1 VLRAGH
7 GILLCALALLM
18 LGVVMVQSA
27 AMVVRPLD
35 AGADPQAAAAVSGV
49 TAESLLLSR
58 TTLYLALAVGAMV
71 LASRLPLRRLADRAE
86 RAAFMPPAG
95 DHGLLV
101 LGSIGLIATLATVYV
116 PGIKREVNG
125 AARWV
130 NLHLPGL
137 ESVQP
142 SELAKWGLVILV
154 SVYAARLAT
163 RTDNHMR
170 RFAAGLLPAC
180 LCIGAV
186 AGFVVLEDLGT
197 GVLMVSAAALV
208 LLASGARIWHFL
220 LFAPPALLVVLAA
233 IITSPY
239 RVQRITSFLDPYA
252 DPQGSGYHMIQSLTT
267 VAGGGVFGR
276 GLGHGLQKFGYLPED
291 TTDFLFAVV
300 CEELGLAGA
309 GIVLFLYATLAW
321 LGTHVAAREK
331 TLTLKLLAL
340 GITATVA
347 LQALINLFV
356 VTGLAPTKGIAL
368 PLMSSGGTGWI
379 LTGFALGLVVA
390 IDRTQPAAVLD
401 AFAIER
407 APTDHADADR
417 AEIIVRP
424 GIGLP
429 GVPGGPARR
438 AGTPVVTADGGTGVP
453 PVLSRE

>member
-1 VLRAGH
+1 MLRAGH

-18 LGVVMVQSA
+18 VGVVMVHSA
-27 AMVVRPLD
+27 SMVVRPL
-35 AGADPQAAAAVSGV
+35 AEGADPQAAAAVSGV
-49 TAESLLLSR
+49 TVESLLLSR

-71 LASRLPLRRLADRAE
+71 LASRLPLRRLADRAQ
-86 RAAFMPPAG
+86 RAAFLPPAG

-101 LGSIGLIATLATVYV
+101 LGSLALLGVLATVYV
-116 PGIKREVNG
+116 PGIAREAKG

-142 SELAKWGLVILV
+142 SEIAKWGLVLLV
-154 SVYAARLAT
+154 AVYAARLAT

-170 RFAAGLLPAC
+170 RFVSGLLPAC
-180 LCIGAV
+180 LCVGAV

-197 GVLMVSAAALV
+197 GVLMVAACAVV

-220 LFAPPALLVVLAA
+220 LFAPPALLAFVVAVA
-233 IITSPY
+233 TTPY

-252 DPQGSGYHMIQSLTT
+252 DPQGAGYHMIQSLTT

-291 TTDFLFAVV
+291 TTDFLYAVI
-300 CEELGLAGA
+300 CEELGLFGA
-309 GIVLFLYATLAW
+309 LLVLFLYALLAW
-321 LGTHVAAREK
+321 FGTSIARRE
-331 TLTLKLLAL
+331 TNPALKLAAL
-340 GITATVA
+340 GVTATIT

-368 PLMSSGGTGWI
+368 PLISSGGTGWI

-390 IDRTQPAAVLD
+390 IDRTQPAAILD
-401 AFAIER
+401 DFAIER

-417 AEIIVRP
+417 AEIVVRP

-429 GVPGGPARR
+429 GTPARS
-438 AGTPVVTADGGTGVP
+438 PSGTGVP
-453 PVLSRE
+453 PVLSRS

>member
-1 VLRAGH
+1 MLRAGH
-7 GILLCALALLM
+7 GILLCALALLV

-27 AMVVRPLD
+27 SMGVRPLG

-49 TAESLLLSR
+49 TVESLLFSR
-58 TTLYLALAVGAMV
+58 TSLYLVLAVAAMV
-71 LASRLPLRRLADRAE
+71 LASRLPLRRLAERCE
-86 RAAFMPPAG
+86 RAAFLPPAG
-95 DHGLLV
+95 DAGLLV
-101 LGSIGLIATLATVYV
+101 LGSLGLIAVLATVYV
-116 PGIKREVNG
+116 PGISREVNG

-130 NLHLPGL
+130 NLHVPGL

-142 SELAKWGLVILV
+142 SELAKWGLVALV
-154 SVYAARLAT
+154 SVYAARLVT
-163 RTDNHMR
+163 RTDNHLR
-170 RFAAGLLPAC
+170 RFITGLGPALGC
-180 LCIGAV
+180 VGLV

-197 GVLMVSAAALV
+197 GVLMVSAASLV
-208 LLASGARIWHFL
+208 LLAAGARVWHFL
-220 LFAPPALLVVLAA
+220 LFAPPALLAVVAA
-233 IITSPY
+233 IVTSPY

-309 GIVLFLYATLAW
+309 GLVLFLYALLAW
-321 LGTHVAAREK
+321 FGTSVATRERV
-331 TLTLKLLAL
+331 LTLKLLTL

-347 LQALINLFV
+347 VQALINLFV

-390 IDRTQPAAVLD
+390 VDRTQAAPEATFAGEQITREPAD
-401 AFAIER
+401 
-407 APTDHADADR
+407 DR
-417 AEIIVRP
+417 AEIVVRP
-424 GIGLP
+424 GISLP
-429 GVPGGPARR
+429 GTPARPAR
-438 AGTPVVTADGGTGVP
+438 EAQAVP
-453 PVLSRE
+453 